1 MAGGPLVA
9 SINEMMMQG
18 RAYKGMP
25 PELGGTSFPQQQNAG
40 FDAGQSIFAQPA
52 GLAFGNGLSSPSI
65 TDPLAFANGAGAFGV
80 PYATGGINAGVD
92 PRLLNQ
98 GLGNAG
104 YYPPQGLYAN
114 QQSIGLPR
122 QNTPTGYPPPVSGN
136 KTDDIMFSVFQAVGI
151 ALKIRMGLNAQ
162 RQQQKELEAAQK
174 HELEAALKQAQLDL
188 LLKQGGALQHDMRSQ
203 WAEQDRLYAE
213 EERRLGKPKPGSNDR
228 DDNNDSASSVK
239 SGALAHEACR
249 VATQLNSR
257 GKCAKGVRVALN
269 NMGIDLAPVT
279 SAYQMADNLAQRKDM
294 KEVKYND
301 RKEGDIVVFDRTPA
315 KPHGHVAI
323 QLADGMQACDF
334 VGNDANPNNYG
345 GVRVFRLAAA

>member
-1 MAGGPLVA
+1 MVGGPLVA

-25 PELGGTSFPQQQNAG
+25 PELGGTSFPPQQNAG
-40 FDAGQSIFAQPA
+40 FDASQSIFAQPSA
-52 GLAFGNGLSSPSI
+52 LGLGNGLSSPSM

-80 PYATGGINAGVD
+80 PYANGGINAGVD

-98 GLGNAG
+98 GFGNTG
-104 YYPPQGLYAN
+104 YYPQQGLYSN

-162 RQQQKELEAAQK
+162 KQQQKELELAQK
-174 HELEAALKQAQLDL
+174 LELEAAQKQAQLDL
-188 LLKQGGALQHDMRSQ
+188 LLSRGGDLQNDMHSQ
-203 WAEQDRLYAE
+203 WAEKDRLYAE
-213 EERRLGKPKPGSNDR
+213 EERRLGKPQTGNDCGCEGVGEEISIKR
-228 DDNNDSASSVK
+228 E
-239 SGALAHEACR
+239 ALAAEAR
-249 VATQLNSR
+249 NVANQLNSR
-257 GKCAKGVRVALN
+257 GKCAKGVRIALN
-269 NMGIDLAPVT
+269 KMGITVNPVE
-279 SAYQMADNLAQRKDM
+279 SAYQFAGKLANRQDM
-294 KEVKYND
+294 KEVAYAD
-301 RKEGDIVVFDRTPA
+301 RQKGDIVVFDRTTA

-323 QLADGMQACDF
+323 QLADGKQACDF